1 MHGSLLLHSRPPSA
15 PAIRQGVACIIP
27 TVVAVCLRRLS
38 RRLAKARSHRL
49 HGPARQSLRQRQDR
63 ELHEDT
69 QGRSR
74 VSDGVRNLRGRY
86 SRPSPLHRRGLQH
99 SQTPLRARLSE
110 PRAIRGSPRPATCQ
124 NRRLKLSTIRGA
136 LHRCPHPTPRLINR
150 LTRITHAYICVRMRA
165 LAHLLHEIVR
175 LIEGRPEIWSGPV
188 NKHSP
193 TGKKRRHRRRPPT
206 AASLYHSPEEFA
218 ERARIGRATVW
229 RMMKQGRLR
238 YARFGRARRI
248 PVTEYQRLTSDV

>member
-38 RRLAKARSHRL
+38 RRLAKARPPRL

-110 PRAIRGSPRPATCQ
+110 R
-124 NRRLKLSTIRGA
+124 N
-136 LHRCPHPTPRLINR
+136 
-150 LTRITHAYICVRMRA
+150 TRIATPSNLSKPPPETVHYQGRTPK
-165 LAHLLHEIVR
+165 LGLHFPQSDTEKTAVNR
-175 LIEGRPEIWSGPV
+175 EMEGTE
-188 NKHSP
+188 
-193 TGKKRRHRRRPPT
+193 T
-206 AASLYHSPEEFA
+206 AAAA
-218 ERARIGRATVW
+218 ETA
-229 RMMKQGRLR
+229 
-238 YARFGRARRI
+238 
-248 PVTEYQRLTSDV
+248 

>member
-1 MHGSLLLHSRPPSA
+1 MLQSRPALCTWLRSSMLGPVGSWVTPSAARSMHGSLLLHSRPPSA

-136 LHRCPHPTPRLINR
+136 LHYSLHW
-150 LTRITHAYICVRMRA
+150 LTILSST
-165 LAHLLHEIVR
+165 
-175 LIEGRPEIWSGPV
+175 
-188 NKHSP
+188 
-193 TGKKRRHRRRPPT
+193 T
-206 AASLYHSPEEFA
+206 
-218 ERARIGRATVW
+218 
-229 RMMKQGRLR
+229 
-238 YARFGRARRI
+238 
-248 PVTEYQRLTSDV
+248 

>member
-1 MHGSLLLHSRPPSA
+1 
-15 PAIRQGVACIIP
+15 
-27 TVVAVCLRRLS
+27 RRLS

-110 PRAIRGSPRPATCQ
+110 PRANRESPRPATCQ
-124 NRRLKLSTIRGA
+124 NRRLKLPTIKAA
-136 LHRCPHPTPRLINR
+136 LHPRSAKCQG
-150 LTRITHAYICVRMRA
+150 LTSVQAFC
-165 LAHLLHEIVR
+165 LA
-175 LIEGRPEIWSGPV
+175 S
-188 NKHSP
+188 
-193 TGKKRRHRRRPPT
+193 RRSSAC
-206 AASLYHSPEEFA
+206 AAVGGAAGNEA
-218 ERARIGRATVW
+218 ELSKTCLRATIS
-229 RMMKQGRLR
+229 RK
-238 YARFGRARRI
+238 
-248 PVTEYQRLTSDV
+248 